1 MRLTLVERLLLS
13 LAAILLPATVLH
25 AALQAP
31 TDTPVSEPSLT
42 GQVLIAAPSMRD
54 PRFDHAVILM
64 VHHNAGG
71 ALGLVIN
78 HPLGERSLSGLLE
91 ALGEKDST
99 ASGTLRLFIGGP
111 VQPQVGFVIH
121 SPEYKRPQTVAIN
134 ADVAVTASRDALLD
148 IAHQHGPQKALV
160 AFGYA
165 GWGAHQ
171 LEDELGERAWFTAMP
186 DGKLIFDEERE
197 KVWDDA
203 MSRRTQDL

>member
-1 MRLTLVERLLLS
+1 MRLTWARRPLLV
-13 LAAILLPATVLH
+13 LAALVLPATLLH

-31 TDTPVSEPSLT
+31 TDTPAPAPSLA
-42 GQVLIAAPSMRD
+42 GQVLIASSSLRD

-64 VHHNAGG
+64 VRHNADG
-71 ALGLVIN
+71 AFGIIIN
-78 HPLGERSLSGLLE
+78 RPLGERKLASLLE

-99 ASGTLRLFIGGP
+99 INGTLRIFIGGP
-111 VQPQVGFVIH
+111 VEPQIGFVIH
-121 SPEYKRPQTVAIN
+121 SADYHRPETVSVD
-134 ADVAVTASRDALLD
+134 ADVAVTSSRDILLD

-171 LEDELGERAWFTAMP
+171 LEDELGQRAWFTATP
-186 DGKLIFDEERE
+186 DSKLIFDEDRE

>member
-1 MRLTLVERLLLS
+1 MRLTWFERALLVF
-13 LAAILLPATVLH
+13 AAIVSPASLLH
-25 AALQAP
+25 AALQNPA
-31 TDTPVSEPSLT
+31 DTPGEPSLA

-64 VHHNAGG
+64 VHHDAGG
-71 ALGLVIN
+71 AFGIVIN
-78 HPLGERSLSGLLE
+78 HPLGERPLASLLE
-91 ALGEKDST
+91 ALGEKDSAVT
-99 ASGTLRLFIGGP
+99 GTFRLFIGGP
-111 VQPQVGFVIH
+111 VEPQIGFVVH
-121 SPEYKRPQTVAIN
+121 STEYHRPETIVVN
-134 ADVAVTASRDALLD
+134 GDVAVTGSRAAFLD

-171 LEDELGERAWFTAMP
+171 IEDELAEHAWFTAAA
-186 DGKLIFDEERE
+186 DSKLIFDDGRE